1 MGRTAEGRSELVEL
15 ADDSASSANVTIPSS
30 PRRAGSM
37 TERTGVPLYTSSREA
52 EEQLEHEMQGSL
64 SRKDSRVH
72 TRIDSTDLDHAE
84 ERREIKQSGARPGRA
99 PQDHHPGA
107 RAMLNMTARDQLT
120 THKKHHR
127 EAKCIHI
134 LSYSYIFLLVIIII
148 IVCVCVCVC
157 LCVCIIVGSCGPCV

>member
-15 ADDSASSANVTIPSS
+15 ADDSASSADVTIPSS
-30 PRRAGSM
+30 PRGAGSM

-52 EEQLEHEMQGSL
+52 VEQLEHEMQD

-72 TRIDSTDLDHAE
+72 TRIDTDLGHAE

-107 RAMLNMTARDQLT
+107 RAMLNMAARDHTQKTRTGRLNV
-120 THKKHHR
+120 
-127 EAKCIHI
+127 HI
-134 LSYSYIFLLVIIII
+134 LSFLFFLS
-148 IVCVCVCVC
+148 
-157 LCVCIIVGSCGPCV
+157 LLLL